1 MKLATRIVGV
11 LLCVATASGAMA
23 ESANVPNN
31 DPLRPLPASVRSS
44 ATYIGSA
51 PNIFGTAALNAGVT
65 IYDARFRRVAA
76 ADNTDGRVLAI
87 ADKLRGLSQV
97 EQLRRVKSEVESRV
111 RYASD
116 LDTIGVFDL
125 WGNAGETLA
134 RGVGDEEDIAI
145 VEMQALKAAGYNP
158 SDLYLS
164 VGRHKARGA
173 HVVLIARTA
182 DGFYMLDQ
190 SEPTVVLAAS
200 GRGRFVPQLTVGQG
214 RSWIHG
220 YRRSTLAAR

>member
-1 MKLATRIVGV
+1 MKFATRIAGV
-11 LLCVATASGAMA
+11 LLGVATATGAMA

-44 ATYIGSA
+44 SNVIGYA

-76 ADNTDGRVLAI
+76 ADKTDGRVLAI
-87 ADKLRGLSQV
+87 AAKLEGLSQV
-97 EQLRRVKSEVESRV
+97 EQLRRVKAEVESRV
-111 RYASD
+111 RYATD
-116 LDTIGVFDL
+116 LDAIGVFDL

-134 RGVGDEEDIAI
+134 RGVGDDEDIAI
-145 VEMQALKAAGYNP
+145 VQMQALKAAGFNP
-158 SDLYLS
+158 SDLYIS
-164 VGRHKARGA
+164 IGRHKARGA
-173 HVVLIARTA
+173 HVVLVARTA

-190 SEPTVVLAAS
+190 TEPTLVSAS
-200 GRGRFVPQLTVGQG
+200 VGRGRFVPQLTVGQG

-220 YRRSTLAAR
+220 YRRATLASR